1 MLRSK
6 LFKILPNPDYHM
18 FNDLICTVIN
28 AENSKSREDIFHILV
43 INRDIKVFKGG
54 KFLISNDIN

>member
-1 MLRSK
+1 
-6 LFKILPNPDYHM
+6 M